1 LVVRDL
7 GPGELEQL
15 EHGQIGTRLGEGLR
29 VSGELQPEAM
39 DRTLAAVT
47 TFVERARAHDAGLSC
62 IATSAVRRASNAVAF
77 AERVRALSGAP
88 LEVLD
93 GTTEAQASFVGA
105 TYGAPRDGRRIAI
118 LDIGGGSTE
127 CAAGRDGLL
136 EQGLSVEIGSVRV
149 SERFP
154 ALMGHAPGPGARAAA
169 REARRAIDAEIAGFA
184 SLRPVELVRCVA
196 GTALTVAAVA
206 LGSHVDR
213 LRGANLS
220 AAALEATIDR
230 LLDATLEERRAMP
243 GMLPQRAD
251 ILAGGALIL
260 AQTLR
265 ALGVSE
271 AWLESNDLLLGHLIA
286 QAASTRAE

>member
-1 LVVRDL
+1 MNCL
-7 GPGELEQL
+7 GSA
-15 EHGQIGTRLGEGLR
+15 
-29 VSGELQPEAM
+29 VFSSG
-39 DRTLAAVT
+39 DAAVT
-47 TFVERARAHDAGLSC
+47 TVVERARAHDAGLSC
-62 IATSAVRRASNAVAF
+62 IATSAVRRASNAGAF

-93 GTTEAQASFVGA
+93 GATEAQASFVGA
-105 TYGAPRDGRRIAI
+105 TYGAPHDGRRIAI

-136 EQGLSVEIGSVRV
+136 ERGLSVEIGSVRV

-154 ALMGHAPGPGARAAA
+154 ALMGGAPGPAARAAA
-169 REARRAIDAEIAGFA
+169 REARQAIDAEIAVFT

-213 LRGANLS
+213 VRGANLS
-220 AAALEATIDR
+220 AGALDATIDR

-243 GMLPQRAD
+243 GMLLQRAD
-251 ILAGGALIL
+251 ILAGGALIF

-265 ALGVSE
+265 ALSVSE